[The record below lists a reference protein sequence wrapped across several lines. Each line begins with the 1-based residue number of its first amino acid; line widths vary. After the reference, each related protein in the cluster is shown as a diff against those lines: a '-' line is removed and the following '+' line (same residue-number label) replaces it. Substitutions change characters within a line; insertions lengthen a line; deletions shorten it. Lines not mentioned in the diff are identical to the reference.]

1 MGFKNSCYRIPT
13 ISTIGSLITI
23 SLEPANQIQ
32 TAVVKKAV
40 HGDEDAQA
48 WLYHQYSRA
57 MFNICIRMTGTR
69 ADAEDILQESFILA
83 FKNLGQLKQELQFGG
98 WLKRIVLNECIR
110 FSKRSFYWDDW
121 EEEYEQLAD
130 DDAIAWW
137 TTVNIE
143 TVHKEI
149 KNLPEGCRQVFVLY
163 AMEEYTHKAIAQNL
177 GISESTSKSQYQR
190 ARLLLK
196 ERITKQMLIN
206 G

>member
-1 MGFKNSCYRIPT
+1 
-13 ISTIGSLITI
+13 
-23 SLEPANQIQ
+23 
-32 TAVVKKAV
+32 
-40 HGDEDAQA
+40 
-48 WLYHQYSRA
+48 
-57 MFNICIRMTGTR
+57 MTGNR

-83 FKNLGQLKQELQFGG
+83 FKNLRQLKQALLFGG

-121 EEEYEQLAD
+121 EDEHNEISD
-130 DDAIAWW
+130 DEMIEWW
-137 TTVNIE
+137 KMIGVE
-143 TVHKEI
+143 LLHKEI

-163 AMEEYTHKAIAQNL
+163 AQEDFTHKEVADNL

-190 ARLLLK
+190 ARQLLK

>member
-1 MGFKNSCYRIPT
+1 M
-13 ISTIGSLITI
+13 
-23 SLEPANQIQ
+23 EPAYHIQ
-32 TAVVKKAV
+32 TAVVKAV
-40 HGDEDAQA
+40 HGDVDARA
-48 WLYHQYSRA
+48 WLYNQYSKA
-57 MFNICIRMTGTR
+57 MFNICIRMAGTR
-69 ADAEDILQESFILA
+69 TDAEDILQDAFIIA
-83 FKNLGQLKQELQFGG
+83 FKNLQQLKQPENFGG

-110 FSKRSFYWDDW
+110 FSKQSFYWDDW
-121 EEEYEQLAD
+121 QEEHNEIAAD
-130 DDAIAWW
+130 EITEWW

-163 AMEEYTHKAIAQNL
+163 VLEDYTHKNIADDI

-190 ARLLLK
+190 ARQLLK